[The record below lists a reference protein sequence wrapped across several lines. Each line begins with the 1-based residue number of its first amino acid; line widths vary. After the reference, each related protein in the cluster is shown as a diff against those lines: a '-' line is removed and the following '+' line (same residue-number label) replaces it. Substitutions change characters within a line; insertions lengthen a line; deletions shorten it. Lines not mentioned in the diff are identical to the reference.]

1 MKKIFNWAIIS
12 TIAFGIVLIAYSIL
26 NFSCYEKTASLFS
39 ALLGVISTIAFGVW
53 VSYIFQRMND
63 ISTKKKNDELIEMI
77 REREFSKLRFHLSS
91 LVRDFHM
98 REDQLI
104 LKFKDMDLKC
114 SFTQDNI
121 DVENLT
127 VNYFVFMN
135 IYRDIDKFID
145 NEKDKDFVKKNIDCL
160 FMKDSLS
167 IRYIN
172 EVARDIS
179 KTYSEFYDFNLVCME
194 LSKKMPQLNLDYKLH
209 IFNPN
214 EIAAINAF
222 SNEIGIGYFT
232 NFNPPYEI
240 IQLFTKLLVI
250 QSFIKADFIPCYK
263 KDNFWTDMQERDEA
277 EKEFDSMVDDWM
289 EKYKEKAAEKLK
301 TDASTPV

>member
-63 ISTKKKNDELIEMI
+63 ISTKKKNDELIETI

-91 LVRDFHM
+91 LVRDFHL

-104 LKFKDMDLKC
+104 FKFKDMDLKC

-121 DVENLT
+121 DVENFT
-127 VNYFVFMN
+127 VNYFVFMS

-172 EVARDIS
+172 EVATDIS
-179 KTYSEFYDFNLVCME
+179 ETYREFHDFNLVCME

-214 EIAAINAF
+214 EIAAVNAF

-240 IQLFTKLLVI
+240 IQLFTKLLAI
-250 QSFIKADFIPCYK
+250 QSFIKADFIPYYK

-289 EKYKEKAAEKLK
+289 AKYKEKAAEKLK

>member
-26 NFSCYEKTASLFS
+26 NFICDEKIASLFS

-63 ISTKKKNDELIEMI
+63 ISTKKKNDELIETI

-91 LVRDFHM
+91 MVRDFHM
-98 REDQLI
+98 REDQI
-104 LKFKDMDLKC
+104 VLKFKDMDLKC

-127 VNYFVFMN
+127 VNYFVFMS

-145 NEKDKDFVKKNIDCL
+145 NEKDKDFVKKNIECL

-167 IRYIN
+167 IIYIN
-172 EVARDIS
+172 EVAADIS
-179 KTYSEFYDFNLVCME
+179 ETYREFHDFNLVCME
-194 LSKKMPQLNLDYKLH
+194 LSKKMPQLNLDYKLQV
-209 IFNPN
+209 FTPN

-240 IQLFTKLLVI
+240 IQLFTKLLAI
-250 QSFIKADFIPCYK
+250 QSFIKADFIPYYK
-263 KDNFWTDMQERDEA
+263 KDNFWTDMQERDET
-277 EKEFDSMVDDWM
+277 EKEFDIMVDDWKA
-289 EKYKEKAAEKLK
+289 KYKEKAAEKLK
-301 TDASTPV
+301 TNISTLV

>member
-1 MKKIFNWAIIS
+1 
-12 TIAFGIVLIAYSIL
+12 
-26 NFSCYEKTASLFS
+26 
-39 ALLGVISTIAFGVW
+39 
-53 VSYIFQRMND
+53 
-63 ISTKKKNDELIEMI
+63 
-77 REREFSKLRFHLSS
+77 
-91 LVRDFHM
+91 M
-98 REDQLI
+98 REDHLI

-127 VNYFVFMN
+127 VNYFVFMS

-145 NEKDKDFVKKNIDCL
+145 NEKDKDFVKNNIDCL

-167 IRYIN
+167 IIYIN
-172 EVARDIS
+172 EVATDIS
-179 KTYSEFYDFNLVCME
+179 ETYHEFHDFNLVCME

-240 IQLFTKLLVI
+240 IQLFTKLLAI
-250 QSFIKADFIPCYK
+250 QSFIKADFIPYYK

-289 EKYKEKAAEKLK
+289 AKYKEKAAEKLK

>member
-1 MKKIFNWAIIS
+1 MKKILKWAIFS

-63 ISTKKKNDELIEMI
+63 ISTKKKNDELIEKI

-91 LVRDFHM
+91 LVRHFHM
-98 REDQLI
+98 REDQLV
-104 LKFKDMDLKC
+104 LKLKNMDLKC

-121 DVENLT
+121 NVENLT
-127 VNYFVFMN
+127 VNYFVFMS

-145 NEKDKDFVKKNIDCL
+145 NEKDKDFIKKNIDCL

-172 EVARDIS
+172 EVATDIS
-179 KTYSEFYDFNLVCME
+179 ETYREFHDFNLVCME

-209 IFNPN
+209 IFTPN
-214 EIAAINAF
+214 EIAAINVF

-240 IQLFTKLLVI
+240 VQLFTKLLAI
-250 QSFIKADFIPCYK
+250 QSFIKADFIPYYK
-263 KDNFWTDMQERDEA
+263 KDNFWMDMQERDEA

-289 EKYKEKAAEKLK
+289 AKYKEKAAEKLK

>member
-63 ISTKKKNDELIEMI
+63 ISTKKKNDELIETI

-127 VNYFVFMN
+127 VNYFVFMS

-160 FMKDSLS
+160 FMKDSMS

-172 EVARDIS
+172 EVATDIS
-179 KTYSEFYDFNLVCME
+179 ETYREFHDFNLVCME

-240 IQLFTKLLVI
+240 IQLFTKLLAI
-250 QSFIKADFIPCYK
+250 QSFIKADFIPYYK

-277 EKEFDSMVDDWM
+277 EKEFNSMVDDWM
-289 EKYKEKAAEKLK
+289 AKYKEKAAEKLK

>member
-1 MKKIFNWAIIS
+1 MKKILKWAIFS
-12 TIAFGIVLIAYSIL
+12 TIVFGVVLVVFCIL
-26 NFSCYEKTASLFS
+26 NFSCYESMASLFS

-63 ISTKKKNDELIEMI
+63 ISTKKKNDELIETI
-77 REREFSKLRFHLSS
+77 REREFSKLRFYLSP
-91 LVRDFHM
+91 LVKDFHM

-114 SFTQDNI
+114 SFTQENI

-127 VNYFVFMN
+127 VNYFVFMS

-145 NEKDKDFVKKNIDCL
+145 NEKEKDFVKKNIDCL

-167 IRYIN
+167 IRCIN
-172 EVARDIS
+172 EVATDIS
-179 KTYSEFYDFNLVCME
+179 ETYSKFHDFNLVCME

-240 IQLFTKLLVI
+240 IQLFTKLLAI
-250 QSFIKADFIPCYK
+250 QSFIKSDFIPYYK

-289 EKYKEKAAEKLK
+289 AKYKEKADEKLK